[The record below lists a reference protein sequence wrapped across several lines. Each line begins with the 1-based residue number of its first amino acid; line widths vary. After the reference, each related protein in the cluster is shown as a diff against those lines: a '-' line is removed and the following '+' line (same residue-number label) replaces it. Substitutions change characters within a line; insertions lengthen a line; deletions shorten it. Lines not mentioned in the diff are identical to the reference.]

1 MPSPNTKPISRW
13 KAAGIH
19 FAISALIGA
28 SVGLIVFGLWFPPP
42 YFAAA
47 GGEHLMMVLVG
58 VDLVIGPL
66 LTLIIFRQGKKG
78 LAFDLWVI
86 GIAQAIALTYGLY
99 VISSSRL
106 IFLVANLDRFIVI
119 AANQIDDVDLAKG
132 SRPEFQH
139 RSWTG
144 MQLVGA
150 RIPDE
155 AARQRL
161 IDAAM
166 GSGKDVQNFPEYY
179 VPYEEISKD
188 LLKRAQGVEKL
199 AGKPVVQRAVEA
211 WLADHHRDAKDIVW
225 LPVTAHVTDLTMLLD
240 KATGEPLQALP
251 VDPW

>member
-1 MPSPNTKPISRW
+1 MRSPTAKPISRW

-19 FAISALIGA
+19 LAISAFIGV
-28 SVGLIVFGLWFPPP
+28 SIGLIVFGLWFPPP

-47 GGEHLMMVLVG
+47 GGEHLMMVLVC

-66 LTLIIFRQGKKG
+66 LTLVIFKQGKKG

-86 GIAQAIALTYGLY
+86 GIAQATALAYGLY

-106 IFLVANLDRFIVI
+106 IFLVANLDRFIVV
-119 AANQIDDVDLAKG
+119 AANQINDADLAKG
-132 SRPEFQH
+132 SRPEFRH

-150 RIPDE
+150 HIPDE

-166 GSGKDVQNFPEYY
+166 GSGKDVQNFPEYF
-179 VPYEEISKD
+179 VPYADISKE
-188 LLKRAQGVEKL
+188 LIEHAHGVEAL
-199 AGKPVVQRAVEA
+199 AGKPEGKRAVES
-211 WLADHHRDAKDIVW
+211 WLAEHHRNATDVVW
-225 LPVTAHVTDLTMLLD
+225 VPVTAHVTDLTMLLD
-240 KATGEPLQALP
+240 KTTGETLQALP
-251 VDPW
+251 IDPW